1 MGLLYHW
8 WKKRVKT
15 LVSLILIKKVLEI
28 FRLQKSVY
36 FGLDETI
43 RKYNEIGS
51 NIHLIDQPP
60 FQNIHAK
67 YIYNYLNKHQ
77 NKDSNKILLKF
88 SVSSKESKNFNFKN
102 NEIFKKR
109 N

>member
-1 MGLLYHW
+1 MGLLYHCG
-8 WKKRVKT
+8 KKGKN
-15 LVSLILIKKVLEI
+15 LVSYTNKEGVGNIQTSRKAFI
-28 FRLQKSVY
+28 

-51 NIHLIDQPP
+51 HLIDQPP

-88 SVSSKESKNFNFKN
+88 SVSSKESKNFNFKKN
-102 NEIFKKR
+102 
-109 N
+109 